1 MMKNIHCIA
10 VALGSAAVLTQA
22 PAFAE
27 TRVGADLGLD
37 GGYAT
42 NAFSAA
48 GGSTGSATVT
58 ASFRPFVD
66 LISPGGSTRIG
77 GDVSRTE
84 YSRLYDG
91 QTDFGGMLAT
101 QQRMGP
107 RTSLSGNANYTS
119 RVVNALYP
127 IYNPILPGPDNPD
140 LPVIIDPATG
150 GTFARRTRMLSGGLQ
165 LHQQVSARDS
175 LTFQVNGSM
184 LRYGKQDA
192 NTLVPQSDYDMFGGG
207 IGYQRSISA
216 TTAVGVAV
224 NASRMHYKASGF
236 GNTTTIS
243 PALTLQTKL
252 SPTVTLSAD
261 AGVTFADTDLAGGA
275 SRKTTSP
282 SGSINLCKQRGER
295 SSFCLSGAHSISP
308 SGFAGVSRQTSVG
321 ASYSYALDPRSRIT
335 AGGSYARQSGISGI
349 SNSGTYDYAQASL
362 GYSRQ
367 VSRRLSAVAS
377 VSYADSFNAIAAR
390 KANFYG
396 SVGLRYRIG
405 DIR

>member
-1 MMKNIHCIA
+1 MKNIHCIA
-10 VALGSAAVLTQA
+10 IALGSATVIAQT

-66 LISPGGSTRIG
+66 ILSPAGNTRIS

-91 QTDFGGMLAT
+91 QTDFGGFLVT
-101 QQRMGP
+101 QLRAGP
-107 RTSLSGNANYTS
+107 RTSLSGNASYSS
-119 RVVNALYP
+119 RVVNALNP
-127 IYNPILPGPDNPD
+127 LYNPIPPGSEDPNLPTI
-140 LPVIIDPATG
+140 VDPSTG
-150 GTFARRTRMLSGGLQ
+150 GTFARRTRMLNGGLQ
-165 LHQQVSARDS
+165 LVQQVSARDS
-175 LTFQVNGSM
+175 LTFQANGAM
-184 LRYGKQDA
+184 MRYGKQGA
-192 NTLVPQSDYDMFGGG
+192 NPLLPQSDYDMFGGG

-216 TTAVGVAV
+216 TTAIGASV
-224 NASRMHYKASGF
+224 NASRTHYKTSGF

-261 AGVTFADTDLAGGA
+261 AGVTFADTDLAGG
-275 SRKTTSP
+275 SHKSTSP
-282 SGSINLCKQRGER
+282 SGNISICKQRGER
-295 SSFCLSGAHSISP
+295 SSFCLTGAHSVSP
-308 SGFAGVSRQTSVG
+308 SGFAGMSRQTSIG
-321 ASYSYALDPRSRIT
+321 ASYSYALDPRSQLT
-335 AGGSYARQSGISGI
+335 ASASYARQSGIKGV
-349 SNSGTYDYAQASL
+349 SNTGTYDYGQASL

-377 VSYADSFNAIAAR
+377 VSYADSFNSITAR